1 MIAKACSIS
10 HGSSNIRYITGE
22 SVNKKHPEK
31 IFHIED
37 RFLPEG
43 LDAHGIMEMISSN
56 TDIAKNVIQFEISP
70 PKEYTAHFS
79 HDDWMKL
86 WHDFMHEFDNFQMS
100 SRGKTYSDKTNIEN
114 SISTCW
120 VHFESKGE
128 IPHLHAAVSRV
139 DINGKTNND
148 HNIHIRA
155 QRAAE
160 AVAKKRGWKSAM
172 QRHKEIVT
180 QINKDCADVLRTM
193 SKWDW
198 RNYVKG
204 LEAKGYNIHM
214 RPDKNGNIH
223 GYSLQIGESE
233 SRYKSS
239 ILGVGRNLMYKNLEA
254 TWRTYHPT
262 VEQTQVKRTPQ
273 PTVAPSPKPK
283 APVVMTD
290 EMRFAKHS
298 QWMPNAQKYTF
309 AKDGTDYRFYVPNRV
324 DRMFQDAFDWR
335 EVSNCDDLCKYA
347 AALFVGLLSLDEAPV
362 SSGGGGSSNNEGWR
376 DKKDEDDVARANRCI
391 HFATNKVGITKRTG
405 RRLH

>member
-1 MIAKACSIS
+1 
-10 HGSSNIRYITGE
+10 
-22 SVNKKHPEK
+22 
-31 IFHIED
+31 
-37 RFLPEG
+37 
-43 LDAHGIMEMISSN
+43 MEMISSN
-56 TDIAKNVIQFEISP
+56 TDIAKNLIQFEISP

-79 HDDWMKL
+79 LDDWMKL

-155 QRAAE
+155 QHAAE
-160 AVAKKRGWKSAM
+160 AVAKKRGWKTAM
-172 QRHKEIVT
+172 QRHKEIVLK
-180 QINKDCADVLRTM
+180 INQDCTDVLRTM
-193 SKWDW
+193 PKWDW
-198 RNYVKG
+198 RSYVRG
-204 LEAKGYNIHM
+204 LEAKGYNVHT
-214 RPDKNGNIH
+214 RPDKYGNIH

-239 ILGVGRNLMYKNLEA
+239 TLGVGRNLMYANLEK
-254 TWRTYHPT
+254 TWGKLHPAMA
-262 VEQTQVKRTPQ
+262 Q
-273 PTVAPSPKPK
+273 PRVMPSSRPSVTASPKPTT
-283 APVVMTD
+283 PVAKPAET
-290 EMRFAKHS
+290 RFDWYVH
-298 QWMPNAQKYTF
+298 WGPDCRTYTF
-309 AKDGTDYRFYVPNRV
+309 AKDGKDYRFYVPNKI
-324 DRMFQDAFDWR
+324 DQLFQDAFDWR

-391 HFATNKVGITKRTG
+391 HFAKSKVGVKKRTG
-405 RRLH
+405 RSLR